1 MRRILHPSDF
11 SLASRAAFKKAVEMA
26 KASRAELLVVHV
38 LSPLPLIPDVYI
50 AARTYNELQRAHRA
64 TGRKQL
70 DRLLA
75 KAKTAGVRVSGLLLE
90 WGIPS
95 QQIVRAA
102 KAKRTDMIVMGTHGR
117 GALGKAFL
125 GSVATRVVATAP
137 CPVLTVRG
145 E

>member
-1 MRRILHPSDF
+1 MRRVLHASDF

-38 LSPLPLIPDVYI
+38 LPPLPLIPDVYI
-50 AARTYNELQRAHRA
+50 AARTYDELQRAYRA
-64 TGRKQL
+64 SGRKQL

-75 KAKTAGVRVSGLLLE
+75 KAKTAGVRVSGLLLD

-95 QQIVRAA
+95 QQIVRVA
-102 KAKRTDMIVMGTHGR
+102 KAKRAEMIVMGTHGR

-137 CPVLTVRG
+137 CPVLTVRAK
-145 E
+145 

>member
-11 SLASRAAFKKAVEMA
+11 SLASRAAFKKAVELA

-38 LSPLPLIPDVYI
+38 LPPLPLILDVYI

-75 KAKTAGVRVSGLLLE
+75 KAKTAGVRVSGLLLD

-95 QQIVRAA
+95 QQIVGAA
-102 KAKRTDMIVMGTHGR
+102 KAKRIDMIVMGTHGR

-137 CPVLTVRG
+137 CAVLTVRG
-145 E
+145 K

>member
-1 MRRILHPSDF
+1 MRRILHASDF

-38 LSPLPLIPDVYI
+38 LPPLPLIPDVYI
-50 AARTYNELQRAHRA
+50 AARTYDELQRAHRA
-64 TGRKQL
+64 NGRKQV

-75 KAKTAGVRVSGLLLE
+75 KAKTAGVRVSGLLLD

-95 QQIVRAA
+95 QQIVRVA
-102 KAKRTDMIVMGTHGR
+102 KAKRAEMIVMGTHGR

-137 CPVLTVRG
+137 CPVLTVRAK
-145 E
+145 

>member
-11 SLASRAAFKKAVEMA
+11 SLASRAAFRKAVEMA

-38 LSPLPLIPDVYI
+38 LPPLPLIPDVYI

-75 KAKTAGVRVSGLLLE
+75 KAKTAGVRVSGLLLD

-95 QQIVRAA
+95 QQIVRVA
-102 KAKRTDMIVMGTHGR
+102 KAKRADLIVMGTHGR

-145 E
+145 K